1 MTESNRYGDTPLGKS
16 DEQLREEGA
25 DALTNTE
32 RRSGHAEG
40 GDVAI
45 AVSIP
50 VGGVGT
56 PGGAVA
62 GVGGVIAPA
71 LVVGDADKGEVTRED
86 I

>member
-1 MTESNRYGDTPLGKS
+1 MTEPNKYGDTPLGKS

-32 RRSGHAEG
+32 RHSGHEEG
-40 GDVAI
+40 GDVTI
-45 AVSIP
+45 PVVIP

-56 PGGAVA
+56 PGGGVA

-71 LVVGDADKGEVTRED
+71 LVVGDADKDELRRED